1 METSDI
7 FNGIAV
13 IIDDEIGKKTAN
25 INELIKQIEDKNI
38 PCVKYTALPEND
50 VIKHLQGISFLI
62 LDWRIL
68 DTEIQEFVL
77 DGVSTPPTLEESMI
91 QANIDFLKKLSE
103 KCFVP
108 IFIFTNEDEIGIIEK
123 LRESDLYNVDKP
135 NFIFVKQKSDLKDDN
150 LFDQINSW
158 IQTVPPIY
166 ALKEWEREYR
176 EAKNRMFGDFYKLS
190 PSWPK
195 ILCDAFSADGANM
208 SKELGGIIT
217 RNLHTRM
224 TPFSFDVEVFGRKC
238 AEKVSQEELRRV
250 LEGERYVTQLH
261 DNEIA
266 TGDMFKEEYNDK
278 GTKNYRYYL
287 NIRAQ
292 CDLVHGNPDKTE
304 LYCLKGRIIDE
315 NKINKDNG
323 TLFNDGQFI
332 EKINNA
338 IVPFIDN
345 GKIIEFLFRD
355 LKQLKWKDYKEKRIG
370 RLLPPHL
377 TRIQQRYALY
387 LQRQG
392 LPRIPEVVVFRNNII
407 EETVEST
414 ENSGITDSS
423 MSEIQ
428 ATEPTEL

>member
-1 METSDI
+1 METSDL

-13 IIDDEIGKKTAN
+13 IIDDEIGKKAAN

-38 PCVKYTALPEND
+38 PCVKYTYLPEND

-62 LDWRIL
+62 LDWRIR
-68 DTEIQEFVL
+68 DKEIEEFML
-77 DGVSTPPTLEESMI
+77 DGVISPSTLEESII
-91 QANIDFLKKLSE
+91 QANIDFLKKLRD
-103 KCFVP
+103 KCFIP
-108 IFIFTNEDEIGIIEK
+108 IFIFTNEDETGIIMK
-123 LRESDLYNVDKP
+123 LKESGLYNVDKP

-195 ILCDAFSADGANM
+195 ILCDTFSADGANM

-224 TPFSFDVEVFGRKC
+224 TPFSFNVEVFAREC
-238 AEKVSQEELRRV
+238 AEKVSLEELRRV

-261 DNEIA
+261 NNEIA
-266 TGDMFKEEYNDK
+266 TGDLFKEEYIEK
-278 GTKNYRYYL
+278 GAKNYRYYL

-292 CDLVHGNPDKTE
+292 CDLVHGNLDKTE
-304 LYCLKGRIIDE
+304 LYCLRGRTIDE
-315 NKINKDNG
+315 SKINEDDG

-355 LKQLKWKDYKEKRIG
+355 LKQLKWKDWKEKRIG
-370 RLLPPHL
+370 RLLPPYI

-392 LPRIPEVVVFRNNII
+392 LPRIPEVVVFGNSII
-407 EETVEST
+407 EKTT
-414 ENSGITDSS
+414 EFTDD
-423 MSEIQ
+423 SEIANSSISETQ
-428 ATEPTEL
+428 TTEPTEL